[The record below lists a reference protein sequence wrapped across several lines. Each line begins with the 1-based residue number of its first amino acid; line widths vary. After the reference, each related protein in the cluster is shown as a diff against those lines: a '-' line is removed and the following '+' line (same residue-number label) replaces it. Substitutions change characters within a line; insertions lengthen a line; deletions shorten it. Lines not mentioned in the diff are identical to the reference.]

1 MDTKPQ
7 GENSGRRA
15 LQHDRV
21 RKDHAQET
29 AQDYVEAIAEL
40 AHENGVARVGALAD
54 YFGVSHVTVSKT
66 IARLQRDGLVNTR
79 KWHPVELT
87 DAGVELA
94 RQSKK
99 RHDIVLG
106 FLLSLGIEEET
117 AHRDAEGIEHHV
129 SPETLDVFSK
139 FARERGGRG

>member
-1 MDTKPQ
+1 MDTNPQ
-7 GENSGRRA
+7 DPHSVKRA
-15 LQHDRV
+15 IHHDRV

-40 AHENGVARVGALAD
+40 TYENGVARVGALAD

-66 IARLQRDGLVNTR
+66 ISRLQRDGLVITR

-87 DAGVELA
+87 EAGLKLA

-99 RHDIVLG
+99 RHEIVLA
-106 FLLSLGIEEET
+106 FLRSLGIDEET
-117 AHRDAEGIEHHV
+117 AQHDAEGIEHHV
-129 SPETLDVFSK
+129 SPKTLEVFSRLT
-139 FARERGGRG
+139 RERGGRD